1 MRKFEFKDYRKPKGP
16 QFPEV
21 SLCTKVIK
29 LPRS

>member
-1 MRKFEFKDYRKPKGP
+1 MRDYKFKNYRELKGP
-16 QFPEV
+16 RIPEV